1 MKKLVLSTTL
11 LASLAFMGSPANAT
25 IVDDPLQGV
34 CFTGGG
40 CTDNGSSTPFNIAQ
54 QTGGWGF
61 RADPGGL
68 SGELE
73 LVFGVPSQLGSIAIP
88 TITGSTTQAGQ
99 VTGTWNSGDLQ
110 TFLGIS
116 GKPDNPID
124 AFTSVSI
131 SGTTGFTIY
140 TADGGHYTNICNCA
154 TPVDQFSL
162 AAALPNGSFI
172 VGILA
177 LDNAGGNV
185 FTAPSGQLSAVPGPA
200 VGAGLPGLIAALGGM
215 VGLHRFR
222 RKRRVA

>member
-1 MKKLVLSTTL
+1 MTRWLL
-11 LASLAFMGSPANAT
+11 LAAAVLITPLAVSSAKAT
-25 IVDDPLQGV
+25 TVDDPLQGV

-40 CTDNGSSTPFNIAQ
+40 CTDNGTSTPFNVAQ

-73 LVFGVPSQLGSIAIP
+73 LVFGVPSQLGSITIP
-88 TITGSTTQAGQ
+88 TITGSATQAAQ
-99 VTGTWNSGDLQ
+99 VPGIWNSLTLQ
-110 TFLGIS
+110 NFLGIS
-116 GKPDNPID
+116 GTPNNPIG

-131 SGTTGFTIY
+131 PGTTGFTIF
-140 TADGGHYTNICNCA
+140 TADGGHFTNICNCS

-162 AAALPNGSFI
+162 ASALPNGSFI

-185 FTAPSGQLSAVPGPA
+185 FTAPSGQLSAVPSPA
-200 VGAGLPGLIAALGGM
+200 VGAGLPGLISACF
-215 VGLHRFR
+215 GLWGFNRF